1 MKKALLLALAV
12 LTMLLFA
19 SGAALAQQVTVTGVG
34 ISKDDAVRDA
44 LRNAVEQAVG
54 TLVDSE
60 TLVQNMAVVNDE
72 IYTKSQGFVRDFD
85 VLNSQVSGGQY
96 TVTVRATIDTEPNS
110 ELMTKLQKL
119 KLIEKV
125 LRDPK
130 IGVIIAEYNKYYWIP
145 NQAAESAVVR
155 KLREAGFKRVIDP
168 RQAENIRGNDF
179 IKAVL
184 DGDTAAA
191 KAIATTYSLDYVVVG
206 SAFSNFAGEVVAGG
220 GVLSARASIEA
231 KVMKVDTGEIVASN
245 TFEAA
250 GVDITRDIA
259 AKKALAKAGE
269 KVADY
274 LIKELLNYAADTE
287 KPLRIVVTRI
297 PSFTKLN
304 ALQSELK
311 ATQGVKAVYLRNY
324 KSGMAEIDI
333 NYVGAPQNL
342 ANQLQNF
349 SNVTL
354 TVTNVSNSA
363 LDVEMR

>member
-1 MKKALLLALAV
+1 MKKALFLVVAAL
-12 LTMLLFA
+12 TLLFLV
-19 SGAALAQQVTVTGVG
+19 SGAALAKEVTVTGVG

-72 IYTKSQGFVRDFD
+72 IYTKSQGFVRDFN
-85 VLNSQVSGGQY
+85 VLSSQASGGQY
-96 TVTVRATIDTEPNS
+96 TVTVRAIIDTEPNS
-110 ELMTKLQKL
+110 ELMTRLQKL

-145 NQAAESAVVR
+145 NQAAESSIVR
-155 KLREAGFKRVIDP
+155 KLRENGFKRVIDP

-184 DGDTAAA
+184 DGDAAAA
-191 KAIATTYSLDYVVVG
+191 KAIATTYSLDYVIVG

-220 GVLSARASIEA
+220 GLLSSRASIEA
-231 KVMKVDTGEIVASN
+231 KVLKVDTGEIIASN

-250 GVDITRDIA
+250 GVDITRDVA

-274 LIKELLNYAADTE
+274 LIKELFNYAADTE
-287 KPLRIVVTRI
+287 KPLRIVVKRVT
-297 PSFTKLN
+297 SFGKVN

-311 ATQGVKAVYLRNY
+311 ATHGVKAVYMRNY
-324 KSGMAEIDI
+324 KNGMAEIDI
-333 NYVGAPQNL
+333 NYVGSPQSL
-342 ANQLQNF
+342 ADQLQNF

-354 TVTNVSNSA
+354 VVTNVSNSA